1 MRRHVDDSDL
11 ADLVPW
17 KAPPAPTASEP
28 QFWANV
34 DRWEAES
41 WNRAG
46 AEKRW
51 VDRLHEADD
60 TWVGTVVR
68 EEPALE
74 SRARLFRELERGR
87 VRYLLIGVGG
97 ADVHAARLGERLLT
111 KDLDL
116 FLPRSAENLLACWE
130 ACERAGYS
138 LWSRGEPLD
147 DPRDLWLARRVVT
160 LAALTTAQPSVGLP
174 TDLTFVMGA
183 FDFEDVW
190 LRRTEGFP
198 DGVGVDL
205 ARFADIVESKRH
217 AGRDKDLRFFQENGD
232 LVARILAAEG
242 PPGRNP

>member
-11 ADLVPW
+11 ADLIPSR
-17 KAPPAPTASEP
+17 APPAPAVSDP
-28 QFWANV
+28 RFWANV
-34 DRWEAES
+34 ERWESEP

-51 VDRLHEADD
+51 VDRLHDGDD
-60 TWVGTVVR
+60 TCVGTVVR

-97 ADVHAARLGERLLT
+97 ADVHAEKLGERLLT

-130 ACERAGYS
+130 ACERARYT

-147 DPRDLWLARRVVT
+147 QPRDLWLARRVVSF
-160 LAALTTAQPSVGLP
+160 AALTTAQPSDGVP
-174 TDLTFVMGA
+174 ADLTFVMGA
-183 FDFEDVW
+183 FEFEDVW

-205 ARFADIVESKRH
+205 ARFADIVAAKRH
-217 AGRDKDLRFFQENGD
+217 AGRDKDLRFLQENAD

-242 PPGRNP
+242 PPGNKP